1 MMLAKPI
8 RHTTGATRTR
18 RMLKMSGSKCAGD
31 DDGPAISANPM
42 TTTAMPAASRMK
54 LVLSNANFS
63 LSTFYIKLLMVKQ
76 SVTGQI
82 RYNAPAF
89 MRKYLLTAIQ
99 AHDVVTSTPPANTA
113 PDTANKASGVTTCTS
128 AGS

>member
-42 TTTAMPAASRMK
+42 TTTAMPAASRRRYLAEVTGVMEQ
-54 LVLSNANFS
+54 FS
-63 LSTFYIKLLMVKQ
+63 LQPTLYRLLEQ
-76 SVTGQI
+76 SG
-82 RYNAPAF
+82 RLP
-89 MRKYLLTAIQ
+89 K
-99 AHDVVTSTPPANTA
+99 
-113 PDTANKASGVTTCTS
+113 
-128 AGS
+128 